1 MRRRPPRSTRTDT
14 LLPYTTLF
22 RSGVRDMLIPG
33 MRFEELA
40 TAAARSS
47 NFPEANE
54 NAELWVRRQL
64 QHFRNPGRPFEI
76 ELRDGTWFR
85 VAERR
90 TANGGFVVISTNI
103 TELRRRESEL
113 RSIGEELR
121 HKNVLLDAALDNM
134 AQGLAMFDVN
144 QRLII
149 CNQRFLDLYRL
160 PAAMAQPGT
169 ELGEIIDH
177 TVRMEKQL
185 GKANV

>member
-1 MRRRPPRSTRTDT
+1 
-14 LLPYTTLF
+14 
-22 RSGVRDMLIPG
+22 MLIPG

-134 AQGLAMFDVN
+134 AQGLVMFDVN

-149 CNQRFLDLYRL
+149 CNQRFLDLYSL
-160 PAAMAQPGT
+160 PAAMAPPGP
-169 ELGEIIDH
+169 EPGEIRDH
-177 TVRMEKQL
+177 PVRMEQL
-185 GKANV
+185 PRSAERRVGKECVSRCRSRWSPSH

>member
-1 MRRRPPRSTRTDT
+1 
-14 LLPYTTLF
+14 
-22 RSGVRDMLIPG
+22 MLIPG

-40 TAAARSS
+40 SAAARSS

-103 TELRRRESEL
+103 TELRRRERSEEHTSEL
-113 RSIGEELR
+113 QSLMRISYAVFCLKK
-121 HKNVLLDAALDNM
+121 KN
-134 AQGLAMFDVN
+134 
-144 QRLII
+144 
-149 CNQRFLDLYRL
+149 
-160 PAAMAQPGT
+160 T
-169 ELGEIIDH
+169 
-177 TVRMEKQL
+177 K
-185 GKANV
+185 